1 MPETDE
7 TQPAQEFPNPGPSA
21 PRALGGATAW
31 RPADPTPD
39 PTPLVADPTAPRRA
53 YQEEAPPEPSPVA
66 SWKSELSRAQLA
78 LITALPVEE
87 RTYPAFLRTPRW
99 RWWKPILA
107 VLTAAVGYIIIATI
121 LQFAGLI
128 LDGTLMEAATGKL
141 VVGPWFFLGN
151 NVGLAAMIAVAGLLS
166 WAFFAQRPRWLSSVT
181 GGFRWNWFF
190 RCVGVV
196 LPLWVIMLGVEYAI
210 GGLPP
215 DLGLKPYTVLMLVG
229 ILLTTPLQAAGEEYL
244 IRGLL
249 TRAVGSYFSR
259 DIVGWGVATIVAS
272 LTFMLMHG
280 AGDPWL
286 NVFYFTF
293 GAAASW
299 VTWKT
304 GGLEAAVAIHVV
316 NNLLSEA
323 FLPFSDISGLFDR
336 SSGAGGPDV
345 LIGMAVIAV
354 ATALIIWQ
362 ARRRGIAITAAPA
375 ASMQAPAAPMSYPP
389 PAPNPYLAPG
399 STPEPGW
406 GTYPGVPQPRWPQ
419 DVPPQTAPIE
429 QDPLFNPRPWESGDR
444 P

>member
-323 FLPFSDISGLFDR
+323 FLPWTDFSNMFDR
-336 SSGAGGPDV
+336 SAGAGDPTV
-345 LIGMAVIAV
+345 LFQMGMLVLASFLIWMLAKRHKIVTASAPGRDEVIRAEAAALAVPQAWPTV
-354 ATALIIWQ
+354 APQTHQ
-362 ARRRGIAITAAPA
+362 
-375 ASMQAPAAPMSYPP
+375 PP
-389 PAPNPYLAPG
+389 PGYQPPPSPG
-399 STPEPGW
+399 YQPPPPPGA
-406 GTYPGVPQPRWPQ
+406 QL
-419 DVPPQTAPIE
+419 PPVQ
-429 QDPLFNPRPWESGDR
+429 
-444 P
+444 